1 MQKEE
6 TQYRKAITISS
17 RAVENKAQ
25 VRDVVQESEFQK
37 IEVKQSLIAY
47 IGDIIKK
54 RRKVEMENR
63 SIQQE
68 RLKVSLNIILE
79 GCWGNPDDSNRQ
91 KPVRITQTSEYL
103 DILTCSDSISVK
115 DELVGYLF
123 EDLYNS
129 KARKGWEILLT

>member
-17 RAVENKAQ
+17 RAIENKAQ

-37 IEVKQSLIAY
+37 IETKQSLIAY

-68 RLKVSLNIILE
+68 RLKVRKILI
-79 GCWGNPDDSNRQ
+79 
-91 KPVRITQTSEYL
+91 K
-103 DILTCSDSISVK
+103 
-115 DELVGYLF
+115 
-123 EDLYNS
+123 
-129 KARKGWEILLT
+129 